1 MDCTMKNIVYI
12 AAAGS
17 GKTTKLIESSY
28 KVEKDQYVLF
38 LTYTDSNEREIKEKF
53 YRMKGCI
60 PPNVFIQSW
69 FSFLIQHFIKPYQN
83 YLTDDNYN
91 IKGLAM
97 SHSNSK
103 SGRKFYPISKTNW
116 KQYYFTPQQK
126 VITDKLSELAF
137 ECNIKSEGKAINRI
151 SSIFENIYI
160 DEVQDLAG
168 YDFELIKLLFNS
180 KSNVILAGDPR
191 QMIYKTNHGKKNAK
205 FNSIVEYLDSNS
217 TSLQF
222 EKDEISLKKSYRC
235 CSKICDYASLLSP
248 GFPKMESITNYDG
261 VDCGVF
267 LVKEKDKE
275 NFLKKN
281 NLSMQ
286 LRYRI
291 DTKGIEQKFGVMNFG
306 ESKGLTFES
315 VLIYPTAEMKRWVEN
330 HEIELKEETRNKF
343 YVAVTRA
350 KYQVGIVWN
359 DETCSVKD
367 IDIWKNK

>member
-1 MDCTMKNIVYI
+1 MNNIVYI

-17 GKTTKLIESSY
+17 GKTTKLIESSCEV
-28 KVEKDQYVLF
+28 KKDQYVLF
-38 LTYTDSNEREIKEKF
+38 LTYTDSNEREIREKF
-53 YRMKGCI
+53 YKMKGCI

-83 YLTDDNYN
+83 YLTDDNYK
-91 IKGLAM
+91 IEGLAM
-97 SHSNSK
+97 SHVASK
-103 SGRKFYPISKTNW
+103 SKQNFYAIPKEDW
-116 KQYYFTPQQK
+116 KRYYFTSQQR
-126 VITDKLSELAF
+126 VITEKLSELAF
-137 ECNIKSEGKAINRI
+137 ECNIKSENRAINRI
-151 SSIFENIYI
+151 SNIFENIYI

-168 YDFELIKLLFNS
+168 YDFELIRLLFNS
-180 KSNVILAGDPR
+180 NSNVILAGDPR
-191 QMIYKTNHGKKNAK
+191 QMVYKTNHGRKNSNFK
-205 FNSIVEYLDSNS
+205 SIIDFLDFNSP
-217 TSLQF
+217 SLQF
-222 EKDEISLKKSYRC
+222 KKDEVSLKKSYRC
-235 CSKICDYASLLSP
+235 CSEICDYASLLSP
-248 GFPKMESITNYDG
+248 EFPKMESSTNYEG
-261 VDCGVF
+261 VDCDVF

>member
-1 MDCTMKNIVYI
+1 MKNIVYI

-17 GKTTKLIESSY
+17 DKTTKLIDSSCQ
-28 KVEKDQYVLF
+28 VEKEQYVLF

-53 YRMKGCI
+53 YKMKGYI
-60 PPNVFIQSW
+60 PKNVFIQSW
-69 FSFLIQHFIKPYQN
+69 FSFLIQHFINPYQN

-91 IKGLAM
+91 IKGLAI

-168 YDFELIKLLFNS
+168 YDFELIRLLFNS
-180 KSNVILAGDPR
+180 NSNVILAGDPR
-191 QMIYKTNHGKKNAK
+191 QMVYKTNHGRKNSK

-235 CSKICDYASLLSP
+235 CPKICDYASLLSP

-261 VDCGVF
+261 VDCGVY
-267 LVKEKDKE
+267 LVKENDKE

-350 KYQVGIVWN
+350 KYQVGIVWD
-359 DETCSVKD
+359 DETCSAKD